1 MSEKNYYQ
9 KKNSNVILNRAK
21 DCYKTDKE
29 RLRNNG
35 RDKYRDLSEEE
46 TTKKREYGGDR
57 YHNMSKEKKKNLQ
70 EYQQSYREAKKSQ
83 FSGQ

>member
-35 RDKYRDLSEEE
+35 RDKYRDLSELKRENMEE
-46 TTKKREYGGDR
+46 ICIIICLKKR
-57 YHNMSKEKKKNLQ
+57 NKI
-70 EYQQSYREAKKSQ
+70 
-83 FSGQ
+83 

>member
-9 KKNSNVILNRAK
+9 KKNRNVILNRAK

-35 RDKYRDLSEEE
+35 RDKYRDLSELKRENMEE
-46 TTKKREYGGDR
+46 ICIIICLKKR
-57 YHNMSKEKKKNLQ
+57 NKI
-70 EYQQSYREAKKSQ
+70 
-83 FSGQ
+83 

>member
-35 RDKYRDLSEEE
+35 RDKHRDLSELKRENMEE
-46 TTKKREYGGDR
+46 ICIIICLKKR
-57 YHNMSKEKKKNLQ
+57 NKI
-70 EYQQSYREAKKSQ
+70 
-83 FSGQ
+83 

>member
-1 MSEKNYYQ
+1 MSEKTYYQ

-35 RDKYRDLSEEE
+35 RDKYRDLSELKRENMEE
-46 TTKKREYGGDR
+46 ICIIICLKKR
-57 YHNMSKEKKKNLQ
+57 NKI
-70 EYQQSYREAKKSQ
+70 
-83 FSGQ
+83 

>member
-9 KKNSNVILNRAK
+9 KKNRNVILNRAK

-35 RDKYRDLSEEE
+35 RDKHRDLSELKRENMEE
-46 TTKKREYGGDR
+46 ICIIICLKKR
-57 YHNMSKEKKKNLQ
+57 NKI
-70 EYQQSYREAKKSQ
+70 
-83 FSGQ
+83 

>member
-1 MSEKNYYQ
+1 MSEKTYYQ

-35 RDKYRDLSEEE
+35 RDKHRDLSELKRENMEE
-46 TTKKREYGGDR
+46 ICIIICLKKR
-57 YHNMSKEKKKNLQ
+57 NKI
-70 EYQQSYREAKKSQ
+70 
-83 FSGQ
+83 

>member
-21 DCYKTDKE
+21 DYYKTDKE

-35 RDKYRDLSEEE
+35 RDKYRDLSELKRENMEE
-46 TTKKREYGGDR
+46 ICIIICLKKR
-57 YHNMSKEKKKNLQ
+57 NKI
-70 EYQQSYREAKKSQ
+70 
-83 FSGQ
+83 

>member
-35 RDKYRDLSEEE
+35 RDKYRDLSELKRENMEE
-46 TTKKREYGGDR
+46 ICIIICLKKR
-57 YHNMSKEKKKNLQ
+57 SKI
-70 EYQQSYREAKKSQ
+70 
-83 FSGQ
+83 

>member
-1 MSEKNYYQ
+1 MSEKTYYQ

-35 RDKYRDLSEEE
+35 RDKYRDLSELKRENMEE
-46 TTKKREYGGDR
+46 ICIIIYLKKR
-57 YHNMSKEKKKNLQ
+57 NKI
-70 EYQQSYREAKKSQ
+70 
-83 FSGQ
+83 

>member
-1 MSEKNYYQ
+1 MSEKTYYQ

-35 RDKYRDLSEEE
+35 RDKYRDLSELKRENMEE
-46 TTKKREYGGDR
+46 ICIIICLKKR
-57 YHNMSKEKKKNLQ
+57 SKI
-70 EYQQSYREAKKSQ
+70 
-83 FSGQ
+83 